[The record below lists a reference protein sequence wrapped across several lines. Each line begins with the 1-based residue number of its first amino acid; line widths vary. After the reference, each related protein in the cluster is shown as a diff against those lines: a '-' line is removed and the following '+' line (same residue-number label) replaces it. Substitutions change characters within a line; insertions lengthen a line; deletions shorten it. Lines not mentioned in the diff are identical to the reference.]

1 MRAIFEVVEG
11 PLAGR
16 RIELLPGQ
24 AIAFGRTTKSD
35 VSIPGD
41 GYMSGRHF
49 EVQNAAA
56 GCVVRDLGSSNGTF
70 VNGTRVNEQVLQP
83 QDMIAAGSSKFR
95 LHVEFDTEPD
105 FSKTSTI
112 PAQLFDKTIEQGG
125 GLSPVP
131 PLPPPPSFPPLPVT
145 GAPPPLAS
153 SAPPPPPP
161 LPVTGGPPPLGGS
174 SPFSP
179 MFEPPAPVPPPVPM
193 SAPPPPPP
201 PPMPPGLPA
210 DMFGGGPPPVPPP
223 PVMPPPP
230 PPKPADP
237 WDSFSDRERRL
248 LQKLFSRQE
257 PLYAVLDATKDM
269 LVRAFVEACGEPCV
283 ALTETLVQNKPG
295 IGCYLVQVSPTAVK
309 LLDFLIRDGWGK
321 NWGVYC
327 TSSAGLENVATHLR
341 NVINVYTATGLPF
354 QLRLHEPPLMRC
366 FLPGLLPHEATAILG
381 PLSSFVVEGPSG
393 EVITITSGALGIHSE
408 VSKLD

>member
-16 RIELLPGQ
+16 RIELNPGQ
-24 AIAFGRTTKSD
+24 SIAFGRTTKSD

-49 EVQNAAA
+49 EVQNAAGA
-56 GCVVRDLGSSNGTF
+56 FLVRDLGSSNGTF
-70 VNGTRVNEQVLQP
+70 VNGARVNEQPLQDE
-83 QDMIAAGSSKFR
+83 DMIAAGSSKFR
-95 LHVEFDTEPD
+95 LHVEFDTEAD

-112 PAQLFDKTIEQGG
+112 PAQFLFEKTIEQGQQPAIGTTTG
-125 GLSPVP
+125 GAP
-131 PLPPPPSFPPLPVT
+131 PLPPVPPLPVT
-145 GAPPPLAS
+145 GAPPPPLGNSQPA
-153 SAPPPPPP
+153 PPPPP
-161 LPVTGGPPPLGGS
+161 LPVTGGPPPLETAF
-174 SPFSP
+174 SPFG
-179 MFEPPAPVPPPVPM
+179 EPPASSPV
-193 SAPPPPPP
+193 PPPPPP
-201 PPMPPGLPA
+201 PLPPG
-210 DMFGGGPPPVPPP
+210 MFGGPPPVPAP

-230 PPKPADP
+230 PPKPVDP
-237 WDSFSDRERRL
+237 WESFSERERRL

-257 PLYAVLDATKDM
+257 PVYAVLDATKDM

-295 IGCYLVQVSPTAVK
+295 IGCYLVAVSPTATK
-309 LLDFLIRDGWGK
+309 LLDFLIRDGWSK

-327 TSSAGLENVATHLR
+327 TSGAGLEAVATHLR
-341 NVINVYTATGLPF
+341 NVINVYTAAGLPF
-354 QLRLHEPPLMRC
+354 QLRLQEPVLLRT

-393 EVITITSGALGIHSE
+393 EMMTITSGSHG
-408 VSKLD
+408 VSADVVRLD